1 MLEDILMLKF
11 KLLLL
16 LLILP
21 ISYLIYHLIGFDSGI
36 NAYYEKVKLINSKE
50 IYNRELKLE
59 ITDYKNKL
67 KLLNPKG
74 SSVQDVGKFQKKTVI
89 DVKKLRMSEANIDK
103 KSNKNFFTASL
114 LGLPFKARLP

>member
-1 MLEDILMLKF
+1 MLKF

-67 KLLNPKG
+67 KLLNPNTIDLDYLEEKSFGTLGNSSKG
-74 SSVQDVGKFQKKTVI
+74 SY
-89 DVKKLRMSEANIDK
+89 NIILK
-103 KSNKNFFTASL
+103 
-114 LGLPFKARLP
+114 